1 MGAEEQLVQSA
12 LNSRVPT
19 AEDIVVTKRLA
30 QQLSARFTSETE
42 RRRTWRMLYNA
53 YLNVHMARLFDDPI
67 MVDTAVR
74 EFREAIRH
82 CVNDPVSKA
91 PTSAV
96 AR

>member
-12 LNSRVPT
+12 LDSRVPT

-42 RRRTWRMLYNA
+42 RRRSWRMVYNA
-53 YLNVHMARLFDDPI
+53 YLNVHMARLFDDQV

-74 EFREAIRH
+74 EFREAIR
-82 CVNDPVSKA
+82 CVGDASAKVDAAA
-91 PTSAV
+91 P
-96 AR
+96 